1 LIFPAQETGADT
13 GIVDQDIEAAESFGR
28 GA

>member
-1 LIFPAQETGADT
+1 LIFAAQETGADA
-13 GIVDQDIEAAESFGR
+13 GIVDQDIEAAESFRR